1 MSRPIWAC
9 WFVIT
14 VIAILVTRRGSW
26 QNRTVFISIFV
37 AVGVGFAGGSI
48 ASIGYA
54 VIAAIEVAVALW
66 ALADR
71 KFDAQRWWSR
81 AVNPIVLESPFVDAW
96 HVAAGGPEPRH
107 NHHQVVSDQYFAYDF
122 LPEDGEAWDRE
133 ILAPCDGTVAWTEDR
148 HDDAAPKSW
157 HRDRRNP
164 AGNYVSIETK
174 RGFILLGHLKRG
186 SILVRIADTVR
197 AGTPIARCGN
207 SGNTTESHLHL
218 HAQDRPQVAIDIAQ
232 GIPIA
237 FLDENGI
244 AQVLEYGDVLKPA
257 TEPLPTQQ

>member
-54 VIAAIEVAVALW
+54 VIAAIQVAVALW

-96 HVAAGGPEPRH
+96 HVA
-107 NHHQVVSDQYFAYDF
+107 
-122 LPEDGEAWDRE
+122 
-133 ILAPCDGTVAWTEDR
+133 
-148 HDDAAPKSW
+148 
-157 HRDRRNP
+157 
-164 AGNYVSIETK
+164 
-174 RGFILLGHLKRG
+174 
-186 SILVRIADTVR
+186 
-197 AGTPIARCGN
+197 
-207 SGNTTESHLHL
+207 
-218 HAQDRPQVAIDIAQ
+218 
-232 GIPIA
+232 
-237 FLDENGI
+237 
-244 AQVLEYGDVLKPA
+244 
-257 TEPLPTQQ
+257 